1 LKKVTNKGIKIR
13 NIRCDNAGKNRK
25 LEENAIKENMGFNF
39 EYASVVTP
47 QQNGVAERAFATLYG
62 SIRAMFKRARR
73 ENQRIL
79 MSRMCNDGHTS

>member
-1 LKKVTNKGIKIR
+1 
-13 NIRCDNAGKNRK
+13 
-25 LEENAIKENMGFNF
+25 MGFNF